1 MRPAFSLIVLAFL
14 GSIAQAAP
22 ADITIK
28 ECWEGNDHRGLS
40 LCVSQRA
47 ASARAELE
55 AVERAMRDT
64 IAKSEEPRAYLNSV
78 QQSLEAS
85 VESYRSYRTIQCQL
99 REALAA
105 MGNGA
110 AEIKLACEA
119 ELDTNRAEQLKAG
132 KWRLE

>member
-1 MRPAFSLIVLAFL
+1 MRLAFALIVLSFL
-14 GSIAQAAP
+14 GSIAEAAP
-22 ADITIK
+22 VDITIK

-47 ASARAELE
+47 ASARAHLE
-55 AVERAMRDT
+55 SIENAIHNA
-64 IAKSEEPRAYLNSV
+64 IAKSKEPHGYLQPV
-78 QQSLEAS
+78 QQSFAAS
-85 VESYRSYRTIQCQL
+85 IASYRSYRTIQCQL
-99 REALAA
+99 HEALAA

-132 KWRLE
+132 KWWLE